1 MMDLYTQVV
10 QWKDDLVEA
19 VDTPEVIR
27 GPEDEDYVLTLQS
40 REYIMRSEFLS
51 KKELLKEIIKDGF
64 IYR

>member
-1 MMDLYTQVV
+1 
-10 QWKDDLVEA
+10 VEA